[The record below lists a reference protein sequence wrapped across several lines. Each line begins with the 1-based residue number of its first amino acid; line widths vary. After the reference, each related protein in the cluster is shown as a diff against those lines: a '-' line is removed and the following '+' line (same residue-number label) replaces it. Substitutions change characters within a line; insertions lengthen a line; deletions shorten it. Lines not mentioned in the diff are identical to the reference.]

1 MQYDDDDDDVDFNL
15 GNGSS
20 SNNNA
25 GAGAS
30 SGTGGGFGAGGVGQR
45 SEETP
50 QPSGGGH
57 FSAGP
62 RFGPPAAKV
71 GPNSKEDGY
80 VYFLC
85 DVDCCVDSRSILRY
99 DRSHLCICSLRYP
112 RSCTHFIA

>member
-25 GAGAS
+25 GGSAGAGAGANS
-30 SGTGGGFGAGGVGQR
+30 GGGFQR

-50 QPSGGGH
+50 QPSGGGGGQ
-57 FSAGP
+57 FGGGP
-62 RFGPPAAKV
+62 RSGQPAAKV

-80 VYFLC
+80 VHFLC
-85 DVDCCVDSRSILRY
+85 DDDFYDNSRSTFAL
-99 DRSHLCICSLRYP
+99 SPFSFL
-112 RSCTHFIA
+112 FIA